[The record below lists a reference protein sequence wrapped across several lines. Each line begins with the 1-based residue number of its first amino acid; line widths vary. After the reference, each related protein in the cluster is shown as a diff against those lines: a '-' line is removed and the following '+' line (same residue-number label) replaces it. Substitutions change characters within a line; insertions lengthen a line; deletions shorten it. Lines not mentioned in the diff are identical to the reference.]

1 MSLLLVL
8 HVEKRPAA
16 AATKAVAKEKESRV
30 WTQDEDFL
38 LSSLLITE
46 PPLSFPVIVT
56 KLGNGAT
63 VAECKKRWAI
73 LSAKK
78 PDGEAAVTGKK
89 LLLLHFILPH
99 MTDLDVSFR
108 RSEWHH

>member
-1 MSLLLVL
+1 MLL
-8 HVEKRPAA
+8 HVDKRVP
-16 AATKAVAKEKESRV
+16 TTSKALAKEKEPRV

-56 KLGNGAT
+56 KLGNGCT

-78 PDGEAAVTGKK
+78 PDGQAAVTGQHFFSLT
-89 LLLLHFILPH
+89 LLCS
-99 MTDLDVSFR
+99 M
-108 RSEWHH
+108 